1 MSGRVLIVDDN
12 PINLRLLEA
21 RLSAEYFDIVSATSG
36 EDALRLC
43 QSESFDLVLSD
54 VMMPRMD
61 GFELCARIK
70 SDPQTQH
77 LPVVLITAL
86 DHPSDRVRG
95 LEAGAD
101 DFLTKPVRDLPLFSR
116 VRSLTRLKQMT
127 DELRRR
133 AETASE
139 LIVSDNPDGRGSLHR
154 HRILTFSERRE
165 EAQRIGFMIDEIAIT
180 ATASDPDEALNDL
193 REGGVSLAII
203 DLVHRDRG
211 DPLRFLARA
220 RSDERLRSLPIV
232 AITPTED
239 DATAARALE
248 LGAHDYVQRPIDR
261 NELVARIRTQLA
273 RQRYSENLRKTVER
287 TLELAVIDGLTGLHN
302 RRFLDAHLDRA
313 VKQASRRNGSFAV
326 LLADLDHFKSINDRF
341 GHDVGDAVLREFS
354 RRLETSIR
362 ASDLA
367 CRVGGEEFAVLMPN
381 ADIRMAIAGAE
392 RVRETI
398 STCPVVLPDGQSLDV
413 TLSAGVAVFPDDGE
427 SPLTLMRRADEALYR
442 AKHAGRNR
450 VEPNMGDHPS
460 SLTKS
465 SNLQSN

>member
-36 EDALRLC
+36 EEALRLC
-43 QSESFDLVLSD
+43 QTESFDLVLSD

-70 SDPQTQH
+70 SDPPTQH

-139 LIVSDNPDGRGSLHR
+139 LIVADSQDGRSASHR

-165 EAQRIGFMIDEIAIT
+165 EAQRISFMVDEIAI
-180 ATASDPDEALNDL
+180 AAIASDPDEALNDL
-193 REGGVSLAII
+193 REGSTSLAII

-211 DPLRFLARA
+211 DPLRFLAKA
-220 RSDERLRSLPIV
+220 RSDERLRNLPVV
-232 AITPTED
+232 AITATDD
-239 DATAARALE
+239 DAMAARALE
-248 LGAHDYVQRPIDR
+248 LGAHDYVQRPIDP

-302 RRFLDAHLDRA
+302 RRFLDAHLERA
-313 VKQASRRNGSFAV
+313 VTQSARRNGSFG
-326 LLADLDHFKSINDRF
+326 LFLADLDHFKSVNDRF

-381 ADIRMAIAGAE
+381 ADIRMAIASAE
-392 RVRETI
+392 RVREAI
-398 STCPVVLPDGQSLDV
+398 STRPVVLPDGQSLSV
-413 TLSAGVAVFPDDGE
+413 TLSAGVAVFPDDAD
-427 SPLTLMRRADEALYR
+427 SPGALLRRADEALYR

-450 VEPNMGDHPS
+450 VEPNSGDHAP